1 MNNTKK
7 GDIMKNRIF
16 GKYRKD
22 QVFWGYVFIFPT
34 ALGLLLL
41 NIWPAIQTV
50 ILSFQ
55 KTVGFGNTE
64 WVGLANYQKL
74 FTDNE
79 VFRSLMN
86 TLIYAIVSIPSI
98 VILSL
103 LVAVLMNKKVKG
115 LSIYRTIYFLP
126 VVAAPSAVA
135 MIWRWMFNNDYGLIN
150 SMLAK
155 IGISGPSWLSDP
167 SIAIYSII
175 IVGVWSAIGYNMVLL
190 LAGLQEIPKD
200 YYEAAEIDGASPIQ
214 QFFNITLPLVTP
226 TLFFV
231 VVTTVIN
238 AFQVFDVIF
247 MMIAPNSEA
256 MFNSQ
261 SLAYLF
267 YKHSFI
273 LNDKGYGSAIVMFL
287 LIIIL
292 IITAI
297 QMKLQKKWVNY

>member
-1 MNNTKK
+1 MNTKK

-22 QVFWGYVFIFPT
+22 QVIWGYIFIFPT
-34 ALGLLLL
+34 ALGLILL
-41 NIWPAIQTV
+41 NIWPAIQTA

-55 KTVGFGNTE
+55 KTVGFGDTE
-64 WVGLANYQKL
+64 WVGLKNYQKM
-74 FTDNE
+74 FADGE
-79 VFRSLMN
+79 VFQSLLN
-86 TLIYAIVSIPSI
+86 TLIYAVVSIPSI
-98 VILSL
+98 VVLSL
-103 LVAVLMNKKVKG
+103 LVAVLMNRKVKG

-150 SMLAK
+150 NMLAK
-155 IGISGPSWLSDP
+155 IGLDGPAWLTDP

-247 MMIAPNSEA
+247 MMITPNSTA
-256 MFNSQ
+256 MFKSQ
-261 SLAYLF
+261 SLTYLF

-287 LIIIL
+287 LVIIL

>member
-1 MNNTKK
+1 
-7 GDIMKNRIF
+7 MKNRIF

-22 QVFWGYVFIFPT
+22 QVIWGYIFIFPT
-34 ALGLLLL
+34 ALGLILL
-41 NIWPAIQTV
+41 NIWPAIQTA

-55 KTVGFGNTE
+55 KTVGFGDTE
-64 WVGLANYQKL
+64 WVGLRNYQKM
-74 FTDNE
+74 FADGE
-79 VFRSLMN
+79 VFQSLLN
-86 TLIYAIVSIPSI
+86 TLIYAVVSIPSI
-98 VILSL
+98 VVLSL
-103 LVAVLMNKKVKG
+103 LVAVLMNRKVKG

-150 SMLAK
+150 NMLDK
-155 IGISGPSWLSDP
+155 IGLDGPAWLTDP

-247 MMIAPNSEA
+247 MMITPNSTA
-256 MFNSQ
+256 MFKSQ

-287 LIIIL
+287 LVIIL

>member
-1 MNNTKK
+1 
-7 GDIMKNRIF
+7 MKNRIF

-22 QVFWGYVFIFPT
+22 QVIWGYIFIFPT
-34 ALGLLLL
+34 ALGLILL
-41 NIWPAIQTV
+41 NIWPAIQTA

-55 KTVGFGNTE
+55 KTVGFGDTE
-64 WVGLANYQKL
+64 WVGLRNYQKM
-74 FTDNE
+74 FADGE
-79 VFRSLMN
+79 VFQSLLN
-86 TLIYAIVSIPSI
+86 TLIYALVSIPSI
-98 VILSL
+98 VVLSL
-103 LVAVLMNKKVKG
+103 LVAVLMNRKVKG

-150 SMLAK
+150 NMLAK
-155 IGISGPSWLSDP
+155 IGLDGPAWLTDP

-247 MMIAPNSEA
+247 MMITPNSTA
-256 MFNSQ
+256 MFKSQ
-261 SLAYLF
+261 SLTYLF

-287 LIIIL
+287 LVIIL

>member
-1 MNNTKK
+1 
-7 GDIMKNRIF
+7 MKNRIF

-22 QVFWGYVFIFPT
+22 QVIWGYIFIFPT
-34 ALGLLLL
+34 ALGLILL
-41 NIWPAIQTV
+41 NIWPAIQTA

-55 KTVGFGNTE
+55 KTVGFGDTE
-64 WVGLANYQKL
+64 WVGLRNYQKM
-74 FTDNE
+74 FADGE
-79 VFRSLMN
+79 VFQSLLN
-86 TLIYAIVSIPSI
+86 TLIYAVVSIPSI
-98 VILSL
+98 VVLSL
-103 LVAVLMNKKVKG
+103 LVAVLMNRKVKG

-126 VVAAPSAVA
+126 IVAAPSAVA

-150 SMLAK
+150 NMLAK
-155 IGISGPSWLSDP
+155 IGLDGPAWLTDP

-247 MMIAPNSEA
+247 MMITPNSTA
-256 MFNSQ
+256 MFKSQ
-261 SLAYLF
+261 SLTYLF

-287 LIIIL
+287 LVIIL

>member
-1 MNNTKK
+1 MIKQYFS
-7 GDIMKNRIF
+7 R
-16 GKYRKD
+16 YRKEET
-22 QVFWGYVFIFPT
+22 FWGLLFILPT
-34 ALGLLLL
+34 AIGLIVL
-41 NIWPAIQTV
+41 NIWPAIQTA

-55 KTVGFGNTE
+55 KSIGFGQTE
-64 WVGLANYQKL
+64 WVGLINYQKL
-74 FTDNE
+74 LADRE
-79 VFRSLMN
+79 VWQSLGN
-86 TLIYAIVSIPSI
+86 TLVYAVISIPSI

-115 LSIYRTIYFLP
+115 VTFYRTLYFLP

-135 MIWRWMFNNDYGLIN
+135 MIWKWMFNNDYGVIN
-150 SMLAK
+150 MMLAK
-155 IGISGPSWLSDP
+155 LGVKGPAWLSDP

-200 YYEAAEIDGASPIQ
+200 YYEAAEIDGATKFQ
-214 QFFNITLPLVTP
+214 QFFQITLPLVTP

-247 MMIAPNSEA
+247 MMIAQNSTA
-256 MFNSQ
+256 MFKTQ

-273 LNDKGYGSAIVMFL
+273 LNDKGYGSAIAMILL
-287 LIIIL
+287 LIILL
-292 IITAI
+292 ITLV
-297 QMKLQKKWVNY
+297 QMKLQDKWVNY

>member
-1 MNNTKK
+1 MNTKK
-7 GDIMKNRIF
+7 EDIMKNRIF

-22 QVFWGYVFIFPT
+22 QVIWGYIFIFPT
-34 ALGLLLL
+34 ALGLILL
-41 NIWPAIQTV
+41 NIWPAIQTA

-55 KTVGFGNTE
+55 KTVGFGDTE
-64 WVGLANYQKL
+64 WVGLRNYQKM
-74 FTDNE
+74 FADGE
-79 VFRSLMN
+79 VFQSLLN
-86 TLIYAIVSIPSI
+86 TLIYAVVSIPSI
-98 VILSL
+98 VVLSL
-103 LVAVLMNKKVKG
+103 LVAVLMNRKVKG

-150 SMLAK
+150 NMLAK
-155 IGISGPSWLSDP
+155 IGIDGPAWLTDP

-247 MMIAPNSEA
+247 MMITPNSTA
-256 MFNSQ
+256 MFKSQ

-287 LIIIL
+287 LVIIL

>member
-1 MNNTKK
+1 MNTKK

-22 QVFWGYVFIFPT
+22 QVIWGYIFIFPT
-34 ALGLLLL
+34 ALGLILL
-41 NIWPAIQTV
+41 NIWPAIQTA

-55 KTVGFGNTE
+55 KTVGFGDTE
-64 WVGLANYQKL
+64 WVGLRNYQKM
-74 FTDNE
+74 FADGE
-79 VFRSLMN
+79 VFQSLLN
-86 TLIYAIVSIPSI
+86 TLIYAVVSIPSI
-98 VILSL
+98 VVLSL
-103 LVAVLMNKKVKG
+103 LVAVLMNRKVKG

-150 SMLAK
+150 NMLAK
-155 IGISGPSWLSDP
+155 IVLDGPAWLTDP

-247 MMIAPNSEA
+247 MMITPNSTA
-256 MFNSQ
+256 MFKSQ
-261 SLAYLF
+261 SLTYLF

-287 LIIIL
+287 LVIIL

>member
-1 MNNTKK
+1 
-7 GDIMKNRIF
+7 MKNRIF

-22 QVFWGYVFIFPT
+22 QVIWGYIFIFPT
-34 ALGLLLL
+34 ALGLILL
-41 NIWPAIQTV
+41 NIWPAIQTA

-55 KTVGFGNTE
+55 KTVGFGDTE
-64 WVGLANYQKL
+64 WVGLRNYQKM
-74 FTDNE
+74 FADGE
-79 VFRSLMN
+79 VFQSLLN
-86 TLIYAIVSIPSI
+86 TLIYAVVSIPSI
-98 VILSL
+98 VVLSL
-103 LVAVLMNKKVKG
+103 LVAVLMNRKVKG

-150 SMLAK
+150 NMFAK
-155 IGISGPSWLSDP
+155 IGLAGPAWLTDP

-247 MMIAPNSEA
+247 MMITPNSTA
-256 MFNSQ
+256 MFKSQ

-287 LIIIL
+287 LVIIL

>member
-1 MNNTKK
+1 
-7 GDIMKNRIF
+7 MKNRIF

-22 QVFWGYVFIFPT
+22 QVIWGYIFIFPT
-34 ALGLLLL
+34 ALGLILL
-41 NIWPAIQTV
+41 NIWPAIQTA

-55 KTVGFGNTE
+55 KTVGFGDTE
-64 WVGLANYQKL
+64 WVGLKNYQKM
-74 FTDNE
+74 FADGE
-79 VFRSLMN
+79 VFQSLLN
-86 TLIYAIVSIPSI
+86 TLIYAVVSIPSI
-98 VILSL
+98 VVLSL
-103 LVAVLMNKKVKG
+103 LVAVLMNRKVKG

-150 SMLAK
+150 NMLAK
-155 IGISGPSWLSDP
+155 IGLDGPAWLTDP

-247 MMIAPNSEA
+247 MMITPNSTA
-256 MFNSQ
+256 MFKSQ
-261 SLAYLF
+261 SLTYLF

-287 LIIIL
+287 LVIIL

>member
-1 MNNTKK
+1 
-7 GDIMKNRIF
+7 MKNRIF

-22 QVFWGYVFIFPT
+22 QVIWGYIFIFPT
-34 ALGLLLL
+34 ALGLILL
-41 NIWPAIQTV
+41 NIWPAIQTA

-55 KTVGFGNTE
+55 KTVGFGDTE
-64 WVGLANYQKL
+64 WVGLRNYQKM
-74 FTDNE
+74 FADGE
-79 VFRSLMN
+79 VFQSLLN
-86 TLIYAIVSIPSI
+86 TLIYAVVSIPSI
-98 VILSL
+98 VVLSL
-103 LVAVLMNKKVKG
+103 LVAVLMNRKVKG

-150 SMLAK
+150 NMLAK
-155 IGISGPSWLSDP
+155 IGLDGPAWLTDP

-247 MMIAPNSEA
+247 MMITPNSTA
-256 MFNSQ
+256 MFKSQ
-261 SLAYLF
+261 SLTYLF

-287 LIIIL
+287 LVIIL

>member
-1 MNNTKK
+1 
-7 GDIMKNRIF
+7 MKNRIF

-22 QVFWGYVFIFPT
+22 QVIWGYIFIFPT
-34 ALGLLLL
+34 ALGLILL
-41 NIWPAIQTV
+41 NIWPAIQTA

-55 KTVGFGNTE
+55 KTVGFGDTE
-64 WVGLANYQKL
+64 WVGLRNYQKM
-74 FTDNE
+74 FADGE
-79 VFRSLMN
+79 VFQSLLN
-86 TLIYAIVSIPSI
+86 TLIYAVVSIPSI
-98 VILSL
+98 VVLSL
-103 LVAVLMNKKVKG
+103 LVAVLMNRKVKG

-150 SMLAK
+150 NMLAK
-155 IGISGPSWLSDP
+155 IGLDGPAWLTDP

-214 QFFNITLPLVTP
+214 QLFNITLPLVTP

-247 MMIAPNSEA
+247 MMITPNSTA
-256 MFNSQ
+256 MFKSQ

-287 LIIIL
+287 LVIIL

>member
-1 MNNTKK
+1 
-7 GDIMKNRIF
+7 MKNRIF

-22 QVFWGYVFIFPT
+22 QVIWGYIFIFPT
-34 ALGLLLL
+34 ALGLILL
-41 NIWPAIQTV
+41 NIWPAIQTA

-55 KTVGFGNTE
+55 KTVGFGDTE
-64 WVGLANYQKL
+64 WVGLRNYQKM
-74 FTDNE
+74 FADGE
-79 VFRSLMN
+79 VFQSLLN
-86 TLIYAIVSIPSI
+86 TLIYAVVSIPSI
-98 VILSL
+98 VVLSL
-103 LVAVLMNKKVKG
+103 LVAVLMNRKVKG

-150 SMLAK
+150 NMLAK
-155 IGISGPSWLSDP
+155 IGLDGPAWLTDP

-247 MMIAPNSEA
+247 MMITPNSTA
-256 MFNSQ
+256 MFKSQ

-287 LIIIL
+287 LVIIL

>member
-1 MNNTKK
+1 
-7 GDIMKNRIF
+7 MKNRIF

-22 QVFWGYVFIFPT
+22 QVIWGYIFIFPT
-34 ALGLLLL
+34 ALGLILL
-41 NIWPAIQTV
+41 NIWPAIQTA

-55 KTVGFGNTE
+55 KTVGFGDTE
-64 WVGLANYQKL
+64 WVGLRNYQKM
-74 FTDNE
+74 FADGE
-79 VFRSLMN
+79 VFQSLLN
-86 TLIYAIVSIPSI
+86 TLIYAVVSIPSI
-98 VILSL
+98 VVLSL
-103 LVAVLMNKKVKG
+103 LVAVLMNRKVKG

-150 SMLAK
+150 NMLAK
-155 IGISGPSWLSDP
+155 IGLDGPAWLTDP

-247 MMIAPNSEA
+247 MMFTPNSTA
-256 MFNSQ
+256 MFKSQ
-261 SLAYLF
+261 SLTYLF

-287 LIIIL
+287 LVIIL

>member
-1 MNNTKK
+1 MNTKK

-22 QVFWGYVFIFPT
+22 QVIWGYIFIFPT
-34 ALGLLLL
+34 ALGLILL
-41 NIWPAIQTV
+41 NIWPAIQTA

-55 KTVGFGNTE
+55 KTVGFGDTE
-64 WVGLANYQKL
+64 WVGLRNYQKM
-74 FTDNE
+74 FADGE
-79 VFRSLMN
+79 VFQSLLN
-86 TLIYAIVSIPSI
+86 TLIYAVVSIPSI
-98 VILSL
+98 VVLSL
-103 LVAVLMNKKVKG
+103 LVAVLMNRKVKG

-150 SMLAK
+150 NMLAK
-155 IGISGPSWLSDP
+155 IGIDGPAWLTDP

-247 MMIAPNSEA
+247 MMITPNSTA
-256 MFNSQ
+256 MFKSQ

-287 LIIIL
+287 LVIIL

>member
-1 MNNTKK
+1 
-7 GDIMKNRIF
+7 MKNRIF

-22 QVFWGYVFIFPT
+22 QVIWGYIFIFPT
-34 ALGLLLL
+34 ELGLILL
-41 NIWPAIQTV
+41 NIWPAIQTA

-55 KTVGFGNTE
+55 KTVGFGDTE
-64 WVGLANYQKL
+64 WVGLRNYQKM
-74 FTDNE
+74 FADGE
-79 VFRSLMN
+79 VFQSLLN
-86 TLIYAIVSIPSI
+86 TLIYAVVSIPSI
-98 VILSL
+98 VVLSL
-103 LVAVLMNKKVKG
+103 LVAVLMNRKVKG

-150 SMLAK
+150 NMLAK
-155 IGISGPSWLSDP
+155 IGLDGPAWLTDP

-247 MMIAPNSEA
+247 MMITPNSTA
-256 MFNSQ
+256 MFKSQ
-261 SLAYLF
+261 SLTYLF

-287 LIIIL
+287 LVIIL

>member
-1 MNNTKK
+1 MNTKK

-22 QVFWGYVFIFPT
+22 QVIWGYIFIFPT
-34 ALGLLLL
+34 ALGLILL
-41 NIWPAIQTV
+41 NIWPAIQTA

-55 KTVGFGNTE
+55 KTVGFGDTE
-64 WVGLANYQKL
+64 WVGLRNYQKM
-74 FTDNE
+74 FADGE
-79 VFRSLMN
+79 VFQSLLN
-86 TLIYAIVSIPSI
+86 TLIYAVVSIPSI
-98 VILSL
+98 VVLPL
-103 LVAVLMNKKVKG
+103 LVAVLMNRKVKG

-150 SMLAK
+150 NMLAK
-155 IGISGPSWLSDP
+155 IGLDGPAWLTDP

-247 MMIAPNSEA
+247 MMITPNSTA
-256 MFNSQ
+256 MFKSQ
-261 SLAYLF
+261 SLTYLF

-287 LIIIL
+287 LVIIL

>member
-1 MNNTKK
+1 
-7 GDIMKNRIF
+7 MKNRIF

-22 QVFWGYVFIFPT
+22 QVIWGYIFIFPT
-34 ALGLLLL
+34 ALGLILL
-41 NIWPAIQTV
+41 NIWPAIQTA

-55 KTVGFGNTE
+55 KTVGFGDTE
-64 WVGLANYQKL
+64 WVGLRNYQKM
-74 FTDNE
+74 FADGE
-79 VFRSLMN
+79 VFQSLLN
-86 TLIYAIVSIPSI
+86 TLIYAVVSIPSI
-98 VILSL
+98 VVLSL
-103 LVAVLMNKKVKG
+103 LVAVLMNRKVKG

-150 SMLAK
+150 NMLAK
-155 IGISGPSWLSDP
+155 IGIDGPAWLTDP

-247 MMIAPNSEA
+247 MMITPDSTA
-256 MFNSQ
+256 MFKSQ

-287 LIIIL
+287 LVIIL

>member
-1 MNNTKK
+1 MFAD
-7 GDIMKNRIF
+7 G
-16 GKYRKD
+16 
-22 QVFWGYVFIFPT
+22 
-34 ALGLLLL
+34 
-41 NIWPAIQTV
+41 
-50 ILSFQ
+50 
-55 KTVGFGNTE
+55 
-64 WVGLANYQKL
+64 
-74 FTDNE
+74 E
-79 VFRSLMN
+79 VFQSLLN
-86 TLIYAIVSIPSI
+86 TLIYAVVSIPSI
-98 VILSL
+98 VVLSL
-103 LVAVLMNKKVKG
+103 LVAVLMNRKVKG

-150 SMLAK
+150 NMLAK
-155 IGISGPSWLSDP
+155 IGLDGPAWLTDP

-247 MMIAPNSEA
+247 VMITPNSTA
-256 MFNSQ
+256 MFKSQ
-261 SLAYLF
+261 SLTYLF

-287 LIIIL
+287 LVIIL

>member
-1 MNNTKK
+1 MNTKK

-22 QVFWGYVFIFPT
+22 QVIWGYIFIFPT
-34 ALGLLLL
+34 ALGLILL
-41 NIWPAIQTV
+41 NIWPAIQTA

-55 KTVGFGNTE
+55 KTVGFGDTE
-64 WVGLANYQKL
+64 WVGLRNYQKM
-74 FTDNE
+74 FADGE
-79 VFRSLMN
+79 VFQSLLN
-86 TLIYAIVSIPSI
+86 TLIYAVVSIPSI
-98 VILSL
+98 VVLSL
-103 LVAVLMNKKVKG
+103 LVAVLMNRKVKG

-150 SMLAK
+150 NMLAK
-155 IGISGPSWLSDP
+155 IGLDGPAWLTDP

-247 MMIAPNSEA
+247 MMITPNSTA
-256 MFNSQ
+256 MFKSQ

-287 LIIIL
+287 LVIIL